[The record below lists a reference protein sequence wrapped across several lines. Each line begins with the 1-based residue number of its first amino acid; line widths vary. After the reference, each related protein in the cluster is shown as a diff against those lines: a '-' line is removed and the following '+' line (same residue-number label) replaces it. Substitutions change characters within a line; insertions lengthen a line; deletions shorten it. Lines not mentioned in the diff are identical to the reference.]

1 MLLRGTEDMES
12 ENIYRQELVKKYR
25 AIMGN
30 LFRYIPWL
38 EEKSGV
44 KMVQNYQG
52 DNMPGNSV
60 PIPVYDSTLLGF
72 VKEMQGTGLMNRNYV
87 YTFSRYGIRTE
98 QDERDQIQRVE
109 LKEIEVVID
118 IMAKYVLGGMTK
130 GILWSRAVENGI
142 FLLGLKKMKE
152 LLEVWDEPL
161 A

>member
-109 LKEIEVVID
+109 LK
-118 IMAKYVLGGMTK
+118 
-130 GILWSRAVENGI
+130 
-142 FLLGLKKMKE
+142 
-152 LLEVWDEPL
+152 
-161 A
+161 

>member
-1 MLLRGTEDMES
+1 
-12 ENIYRQELVKKYR
+12 
-25 AIMGN
+25 
-30 LFRYIPWL
+30 
-38 EEKSGV
+38 
-44 KMVQNYQG
+44 
-52 DNMPGNSV
+52 MPGNSV

-98 QDERDQIQRVE
+98 QDERDHIQRVE

-142 FLLGLKKMKE
+142 FLLGLKKIKE